1 MHFSTRKDDVII
13 QQLIKGI
20 LWKEEKKKLINK
32 GDDLTLT
39 IAIEMPKSFEVNI
52 KNLYEH
58 FKKKIIMLV
67 FVAMIVVVVMM
78 VFVAM
83 IVVVVMMV
91 FVAMIVVVVMIVLV
105 AMIVVV
111 LVVMMVVVALILV
124 VVMMVLVV
132 FFLYSIY

>member
-1 MHFSTRKDDVII
+1 M
-13 QQLIKGI
+13 
-20 LWKEEKKKLINK
+20 
-32 GDDLTLT
+32 
-39 IAIEMPKSFEVNI
+39 
-52 KNLYEH
+52 
-58 FKKKIIMLV
+58 V

-91 FVAMIVVVVMIVLV
+91 FVAMIVVVVV
-105 AMIVVV
+105 IVVV

-132 FFLYSIY
+132 VFSLFHILTEVYFHPAITIDNKITIKTQRTSDIECINAVHCLICSLRITFLKI

>member
-1 MHFSTRKDDVII
+1 M
-13 QQLIKGI
+13 
-20 LWKEEKKKLINK
+20 
-32 GDDLTLT
+32 
-39 IAIEMPKSFEVNI
+39 
-52 KNLYEH
+52 
-58 FKKKIIMLV
+58 V

-91 FVAMIVVVVMIVLV
+91 FVAMIVVVVMIV
-105 AMIVVV
+105 VV

-132 FFLYSIY
+132 VFSLFHILTEVYFHPAITIDNKITIKIQRTSDIECINAVHCLICSLCITFLKI

>member
-1 MHFSTRKDDVII
+1 
-13 QQLIKGI
+13 
-20 LWKEEKKKLINK
+20 
-32 GDDLTLT
+32 
-39 IAIEMPKSFEVNI
+39 
-52 KNLYEH
+52 
-58 FKKKIIMLV
+58 
-67 FVAMIVVVVMM
+67 
-78 VFVAM
+78 M

-132 FFLYSIY
+132 VFSLFHILTEVYFHPAITIDNKITIKTQRTSDIECINAVHCLICSLRILFLKI